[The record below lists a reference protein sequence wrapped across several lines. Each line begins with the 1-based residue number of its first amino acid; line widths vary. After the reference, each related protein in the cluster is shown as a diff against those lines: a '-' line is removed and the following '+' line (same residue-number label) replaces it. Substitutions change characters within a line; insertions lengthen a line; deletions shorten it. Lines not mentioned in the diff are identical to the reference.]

1 MEPPAAVTSCSTP
14 GSSAERRCD
23 RKPPSPGIG
32 RHADRHRHNFDSRKP
47 PLSEPVDPIARRPA
61 CLPCHVCIAVEDN
74 GPGVSPEVAARLFK
88 PFVQAD
94 LSTTR
99 RYGGTGLGLSIVRGF
114 AELMSGTVSIVS
126 PNALGGAMFVV
137 NVMLGEPTGSSF
149 MANVMPLHAHQNTE
163 ALPDGYRKKPQT
175 LAGVRLREYHGPRR

>member
-1 MEPPAAVTSCSTP
+1 MTLVGLQIIVNLDNNALKFLQGAAGGGCVNVRVTLRGSTDASTEPMA
-14 GSSAERRCD
+14 
-23 RKPPSPGIG
+23 
-32 RHADRHRHNFDSRKP
+32 
-47 PLSEPVDPIARRPA
+47 PIARRPA